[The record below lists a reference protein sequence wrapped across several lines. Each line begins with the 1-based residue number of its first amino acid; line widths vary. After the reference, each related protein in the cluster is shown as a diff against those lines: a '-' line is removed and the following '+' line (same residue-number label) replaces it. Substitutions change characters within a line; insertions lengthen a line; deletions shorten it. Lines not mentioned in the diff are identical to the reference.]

1 MKKFTILILLTSVIL
16 AQQIPTS
23 VIRGLN
29 NELDKVKTEIQNQD
43 FGSEEL
49 ISSEPPNTVTIEDT
63 LEVSESPFFGYDYFN
78 RDINFFD
85 NIPTPRDFILG
96 PGDEVI
102 LSIWGETNIRKNFTI
117 NKDGLIFYENIG
129 FISLANKTIEQA
141 ASTLRNEFSKIYST
155 LSESQKSSQLS
166 LELGKI
172 KSINVFFSGQIK
184 NPGINLI
191 HPFSDVFTAII
202 QAGGVDSKGS
212 LRNIEII
219 RSNEILT
226 VIDFYSFFQ
235 DGLNTFSNI
244 QLIDGD
250 VIHVPEV
257 KKRVTIEGAVLN
269 SGEYELLN
277 NESLDDLIEFAGG
290 LSADASSSIIINSIL
305 PFEDRLSDDFAKSS
319 KKVDVSE
326 AKELDINNG
335 DTFIVQTIPSVE
347 TRVEVR
353 GRVKNPGR
361 YPSNSSLKEVLDL
374 AGGFN
379 DPEFRKSI
387 QEDILVL
394 RKDKNQLYSIEI
406 MTTYDDSHNIELL
419 SGDEIFVYE
428 NRYYDQPLFI
438 RVQGQVN
445 KPGYF
450 SYKVGM
456 TAGDVINLAGGFN
469 ELASKKFTITDQGQ
483 LVNGADL
490 NSAINPFSEIKA
502 LSVDNTINIE
512 GNVFSPGKYMF
523 EKKSINNFI
532 ETAGGL
538 KPNTN
543 RKKIYIESSNGTKKN
558 TNYLMRAF
566 HTLEPG
572 DTIFIPAKEEREFD
586 LASFTSDVLSI
597 IMNILAIASLVDNN
611 A

>member
-49 ISSEPPNTVTIEDT
+49 ISSEPPHTVTIEDT

-78 RDINFFD
+78 RDIKFFD

-226 VIDFYSFFQ
+226 VIDFYSFFK
-235 DGLNTFSNI
+235 DGFGGNKHISNI
-244 QLIDGD
+244 
-250 VIHVPEV
+250 
-257 KKRVTIEGAVLN
+257 
-269 SGEYELLN
+269 
-277 NESLDDLIEFAGG
+277 
-290 LSADASSSIIINSIL
+290 
-305 PFEDRLSDDFAKSS
+305 
-319 KKVDVSE
+319 
-326 AKELDINNG
+326 
-335 DTFIVQTIPSVE
+335 
-347 TRVEVR
+347 
-353 GRVKNPGR
+353 
-361 YPSNSSLKEVLDL
+361 
-374 AGGFN
+374 FN
-379 DPEFRKSI
+379 
-387 QEDILVL
+387 L
-394 RKDKNQLYSIEI
+394 
-406 MTTYDDSHNIELL
+406 T
-419 SGDEIFVYE
+419 
-428 NRYYDQPLFI
+428 
-438 RVQGQVN
+438 
-445 KPGYF
+445 
-450 SYKVGM
+450 
-456 TAGDVINLAGGFN
+456 
-469 ELASKKFTITDQGQ
+469 
-483 LVNGADL
+483 
-490 NSAINPFSEIKA
+490 
-502 LSVDNTINIE
+502 
-512 GNVFSPGKYMF
+512 
-523 EKKSINNFI
+523 
-532 ETAGGL
+532 
-538 KPNTN
+538 
-543 RKKIYIESSNGTKKN
+543 
-558 TNYLMRAF
+558 
-566 HTLEPG
+566 
-572 DTIFIPAKEEREFD
+572 
-586 LASFTSDVLSI
+586 
-597 IMNILAIASLVDNN
+597 
-611 A
+611 